1 MNLKAEA
8 TSRSIMQR
16 VREEMSARR
25 MRKMHAEADFMTGG
39 VEGPVI
45 WRSESCRFDEKEQ
58 YLLTDLLQYEDEEFV
73 ENAYRAILKRAP
85 DEPNLT
91 HYAGGLRNAAITK
104 VEVLAALRWSPEG
117 KACGVHIDG
126 LLIPTTLQR
135 WKRKP
140 VVGPV
145 LDWLHTLA
153 RLPRLARQQ
162 SIHGTRSAHE
172 TRRVGELLNML
183 AGNSIARAGLLE
195 QRLAE
200 FVVDASSA
208 TGELSARAQVLEA
221 ILAAEFGPDVFQ
233 AIADGTEAS
242 DMTAPRR
249 RSLLLRL
256 SQAEERLDGLTG
268 DFAGLQAT
276 LQRVE
281 EAVARLEAGHSS
293 LVQVQAQA
301 QVEAKAAAWAR
312 ESEQAARDQQVIAL
326 RAQTDERLKFLES
339 ASIQMGDLV
348 NSLAATPIAPAAASG
363 SDAPS
368 SAPAPTPSGLDALYS
383 ALEDSF
389 RGSRELVRERV
400 RPYLAELE
408 TASRGSPQD
417 SLVIDIGCGRGEWL
431 ELVRNA
437 GYQARGIDM
446 NAMFVQTCRA
456 LDLDVVHGDAFDV
469 LREMPSGSA
478 AAITSMHLVEHLPF
492 ETMIALID
500 ECRRVLRPGGLLILE
515 TPNPENLSVGAFSF
529 YMDPTHRNPLPPGL
543 LFWLTRSRGFAEV
556 RIERLTH
563 AREVVF
569 PELLDAEQ
577 PGAESLNQIIEQ
589 FRAPLDYAVIAR
601 KLA

>member
-16 VREEMSARR
+16 VRHELSARR
-25 MRKMHAEADFMTGG
+25 MREVHADTGAMTGA
-39 VEGPVI
+39 VDGPVV
-45 WRSESCRFDEKEQ
+45 WRSESGRFDEKEQ
-58 YLLTDLLQYEDEEFV
+58 YLLTDLLPYEDEEFV

-85 DEPNLT
+85 DEPGLK
-91 HYAGGLRNAAITK
+91 HCAGELRNGAITK

-117 KACGVHIDG
+117 KARGVHVDG

-135 WKRKP
+135 WKRRP

-162 SIHGTRSAHE
+162 SIHSARSARE

-208 TGELSARAQVLEA
+208 TGELSARAQVLED

-233 AIADGTEAS
+233 AVADGTDAS
-242 DMTAPRR
+242 DMTTPRR

-281 EAVARLEAGHSS
+281 EAVARLEAEHSS
-293 LVQVQAQA
+293 LVQAQA
-301 QVEAKAAAWAR
+301 EADAAAQAR
-312 ESEQAARDQQVIAL
+312 ESERAARDQQATAL

-339 ASIQMGDLV
+339 ASVQMGDLV
-348 NSLAATPIAPAAASG
+348 NSLAVTPIVPAAASAAN
-363 SDAPS
+363 APS
-368 SAPAPTPSGLDALYS
+368 SAPTPTPSGLDALYS